1 MPLLTD
7 SLTIPPASSLNS
19 TGKSAAARQLPAAA
33 ERAVVPLVYGEDRIS
48 GLILNVLS
56 AAGAPGTL
64 LVQVLWCHACDSVN
78 DVRLNDQ
85 ALPAGASITHYTGAQ
100 TSTDATLAA
109 AFAAQGITGVR
120 PLTGYAWSL
129 LAMPA
134 ALFDGQVN
142 VTARIRGRR
151 CYDPAF
157 DSTASGSGPQRL
169 NDPSTWAY
177 TDIPAVCLGDFL
189 ASTVYGCGVAVNW
202 DSVRITSAANRVI
215 VPGSSEQRRLV
226 GVSFTSPASASDVAE
241 TLRAYAGCYLLP
253 SASGVRLL
261 PDQDDSPVAA
271 YRHADGQIAAIE
283 ALELRDLGQAPTAVE
298 VIYTDRSAIPWRDAS
313 AIAQLDGAGTTKPW
327 RLSQVR
333 LPGVHR
339 YGQAKREATERLNKL
354 VLNDIT
360 TVLEVHDIGIKHEQG
375 DIITVTH
382 PLGLSETAMRV
393 SGPPTMP
400 APGRWR
406 LPLVRHS
413 AAAYSDIVASAAAIQ
428 DAQRIVPGPTSQ
440 SRGAALN
447 TNPACNDPSAWT
459 LGGGTQPVFRQGVA
473 GAPGGTCL
481 SNASGA
487 ATEVLS
493 DRFAIDPARRYK
505 ISILA
510 ARLDAGTAGRS
521 YLGIAWYDADGA
533 LLNSGVV
540 APAGWSNGTY
550 SYYGLV
556 NQLPPAVFTAYEL
569 VFGPGTSAAIPSSA
583 ASARIVALLNLNAQ
597 AGAVHAI
604 SLARVE
610 NIDDA
615 WAAQAAASAA
625 QSTANGAATDASSA
639 LSTLATM
646 RSNGYL
652 DAAEKPVVIKAWNS
666 INGEYAGIYNQ
677 GTTYGLATLR
687 DAFATA
693 YGNLGTYL
701 NGLSP
706 GWNDTTTDTPIT
718 PATDQ
723 ATWAAYYSARQTLLN
738 AIANETAK
746 RANWDQL
753 SGVTNFRVIA
763 GGGSATSLPASGGL
777 YVQGA
782 AYSGLARSYT
792 VTRIRR
798 SDGAVTYDQAFDVY
812 GTAGADAAMAAAL
825 NATDSSYIVVVRSYD
840 EPQANRLTGGLA
852 AAMYRCGASRAVFG
866 SSQFRYRSAYVLVG
880 IAGCGEGNGAEAYQ
894 GSVDA
899 DPNAWVDMAFQVVAG
914 NLVGVT
920 ANFTPLSL
928 QDYGYTGSLDATR
941 NTVTYSASAPGSP
954 ADGDIWV
961 DLSTTPARIKLRVG
975 GNWQS
980 GATLTTNT
988 NQLTD
993 GANLGSTA
1001 VWNQVSGT
1009 GKPADSATKNVLTR
1023 STSAPSSPTD
1033 GDLWCDTS
1041 LTPNVWKVRLGG
1053 TWQPAASYVTNTA
1066 DIVDGANLG
1075 LTAIWTGV
1083 TGSGKPADNATRNLT
1098 YRQSGDP
1105 ASSPGGVVDGELW
1118 LDTGTGRA
1126 WQRVSG
1132 AWQPYVGNASV
1143 ATAQLAD
1150 QAATVVAVYSDTGAT
1165 YSNIA

>member
-253 SASGVRLL
+253 SSSGVRLL

-271 YRHADGQIAAIE
+271 YRHADGQIVAIE

-375 DIITVTH
+375 DIVTVTH

-413 AAAYSDIVASAAAIQ
+413 AAAYSDIVASAAAIA
-428 DAQRIVPGPTSQ
+428 DASRIVPAIVSGAGTMNDDPGLLQASAFWTWDSSINVLGPSTAAGALGVKLFSEDTGGPNRFAW
-440 SRGAALN
+440 SRQTFPISSDRSYNLSALLYAAAGNNRFIYLVVDMY
-447 TNPACNDPSAWT
+447 TAEGVRLSGTDTGW
-459 LGGGTQPVFRQGVA
+459 GGTYAGYVFG
-473 GAPGGTCL
+473 GLPAPSQFT
-481 SNASGA
+481 
-487 ATEVLS
+487 
-493 DRFAIDPARRYK
+493 RYGQ
-505 ISILA
+505 
-510 ARLDAGTAGRS
+510 DFGAGTTR
-521 YLGIAWYDADGA
+521 
-533 LLNSGVV
+533 
-540 APAGWSNGTY
+540 P
-550 SYYGLV
+550 
-556 NQLPPAVFTAYEL
+556 
-569 VFGPGTSAAIPSSA
+569 IP
-583 ASARIVALLNLNAQ
+583 
-597 AGAVHAI
+597 
-604 SLARVE
+604 
-610 NIDDA
+610 
-615 WAAQAAASAA
+615 ASAA
-625 QSTANGAATDASSA
+625 YFRIGVWFQYNLTGSSAVQQAAQDIRLVDVTEARAASVAAAAAQGTANTAATNAGSA
-639 LSTLATM
+639 LSTLETM

-652 DAAEKPVVIKAWNS
+652 DASEKPEVIKKWQA
-666 INGEYAGIYNQ
+666 IADERPGIYAQ
-677 GTTYGLATLR
+677 GTGYGLTALR
-687 DAFATA
+687 DAYQAA
-693 YGNLGTYL
+693 YSALGTYL
-701 NGLSP
+701 GGLSP
-706 GWNDTTTDTPIT
+706 AWNDTSTDTPIT
-718 PATDQ
+718 PATDL
-723 ATWAAYYSARQTLLN
+723 ATWTAYYTSKQALLN
-738 AIANETAK
+738 AISDEAAK
-746 RANWDQL
+746 RAQWSLVGGTGKPLDN
-753 SGVTNFRVIA
+753 A
-763 GGGSATSLPASGGL
+763 GRTIDL
-777 YVQGA
+777 GA
-782 AYSGLARSYT
+782 ATGVFGARNRDDAPGEYPYG
-792 VTRIRR
+792 R
-798 SDGAVTYDQAFDVY
+798 SQQFKQ
-812 GTAGADAAMAAAL
+812 AAAVGL
-825 NATDSSYIVVVRSYD
+825 SSGDGNYCTLETIIQYTDD
-840 EPQANRLTGGLA
+840 TGGPNVQ
-852 AAMYRCGASRAVFG
+852 Y
-866 SSQFRYRSAYVLVG
+866 
-880 IAGCGEGNGAEAYQ
+880 AYQ
-894 GSVDA
+894 GAKTWRRSALRSASSWGSWTQDL
-899 DPNAWVDMAFQVVAG
+899 DRNA
-914 NLVGVT
+914 
-920 ANFTPLSL
+920 
-928 QDYGYTGSLDATR
+928 YTGSLTATT
-941 NTVTYSASAPGSP
+941 NNVTYSMSAPGS
-954 ADGDIWV
+954 AVDGDIWV

-1001 VWNQVSGT
+1001 VWSQVSGT
-1009 GKPADSATKNVLTR
+1009 GKPADSATKNMLTR

-1105 ASSPGGVVDGELW
+1105 ASSPGGVVNGELW

>member
-7 SLTIPPASSLNS
+7 SLTIPPASSLNG

-56 AAGAPGTL
+56 AAGTPGTL

-129 LAMPA
+129 LSMPA
-134 ALFDGQVN
+134 ALFDGQIN

-157 DSTASGSGPQRL
+157 DSTAGGVGPQRL
-169 NDPSTWAY
+169 ADATTWAF

-226 GVSFTSPASASDVAE
+226 GVSFTSAAAASDVAE
-241 TLRAYAGCYLLP
+241 TLRAYACCYLLP

-271 YRHADGQIAAIE
+271 YRHADGQIVAIE

-339 YGQAKREATERLNKL
+339 FGQAKREATERLNKL
-354 VLNDIT
+354 NLNDIT

-375 DIITVTH
+375 DIIIVTH
-382 PLGLSETAMRV
+382 PLGLSETAMRI

-428 DAQRIVPGPTSQ
+428 DAQRIVPAPARLGIKLNVQDFAGTLNYGEAYTHAVDANGNALDAPGSILVNGVATPLPNRVIYTSQ
-440 SRGAALN
+440 G
-447 TNPACNDPSAWT
+447 P
-459 LGGGTQPVFRQGVA
+459 VA
-473 GAPGGTCL
+473 GYIGWDSSGPNWPIGSGVDYALIRRFQGAWQFDNNGGWVSFTPGPQHFIIGTL
-481 SNASGA
+481 ETGS
-487 ATEVLS
+487 S
-493 DRFAIDPARRYK
+493 DAGE
-505 ISILA
+505 
-510 ARLDAGTAGRS
+510 AGTAP
-521 YLGIAWYDADGA
+521 GIVAASLLPSA
-533 LLNSGVV
+533 STLNSLESSADAAYALAASMEALTLINDAGMTVIGNSATKAGGTAGWNAAVRSKDGYVGGAFVSFTLATLGCSLVVGLNADPTTDNGFSGIDRALYVDGSDNKLYAMESGAGTDLGVTCVVNDVLAVAYDGSTVRYLRNGVV
-540 APAGWSNGTY
+540 LRTVAASISSALFLDSSFNDVGGGVKNIK
-550 SYYGLV
+550 
-556 NQLPPAVFTAYEL
+556 
-569 VFGPGTSAAIPSSA
+569 FGPMTS
-583 ASARIVALLNLNAQ
+583 N
-597 AGAVHAI
+597 
-604 SLARVE
+604 
-610 NIDDA
+610 A
-615 WAAQAAASAA
+615 WAAIGG
-625 QSTANGAATDASSA
+625 TG
-639 LSTLATM
+639 
-646 RSNGYL
+646 
-652 DAAEKPVVIKAWNS
+652 KP
-666 INGEYAGIYNQ
+666 
-677 GTTYGLATLR
+677 
-687 DAFATA
+687 
-693 YGNLGTYL
+693 
-701 NGLSP
+701 
-706 GWNDTTTDTPIT
+706 
-718 PATDQ
+718 
-723 ATWAAYYSARQTLLN
+723 
-738 AIANETAK
+738 
-746 RANWDQL
+746 
-753 SGVTNFRVIA
+753 
-763 GGGSATSLPASGGL
+763 
-777 YVQGA
+777 
-782 AYSGLARSYT
+782 
-792 VTRIRR
+792 
-798 SDGAVTYDQAFDVY
+798 
-812 GTAGADAAMAAAL
+812 AD
-825 NATDSSYIVVVRSYD
+825 NATV
-840 EPQANRLTGGLA
+840 N
-852 AAMYRCGASRAVFG
+852 
-866 SSQFRYRSAYVLVG
+866 
-880 IAGCGEGNGAEAYQ
+880 N
-894 GSVDA
+894 
-899 DPNAWVDMAFQVVAG
+899 
-914 NLVGVT
+914 
-920 ANFTPLSL
+920 
-928 QDYGYTGSLDATR
+928 
-941 NTVTYSASAPGSP
+941 VTYSMSAPGS
-954 ADGDIWV
+954 AVDGDIWV
-961 DLSTTPARIKLRVG
+961 DLSTSPARIKLRVS

-1001 VWNQVSGT
+1001 VWGMVSGT

-1075 LTAIWTGV
+1075 LTAVWTGV
-1083 TGSGKPADNATRNLT
+1083 TGTGKPADNATRNYT
-1098 YRQSGDP
+1098 YSQSGDP
-1105 ASSPGGVVDGELW
+1105 VSSPGGVVNGETW
-1118 LDTGTGRA
+1118 LQTSTGKTFV
-1126 WQRVSG
+1126 RVSG
-1132 AWQPYVGNASV
+1132 AWVAVVGTGSV
-1143 ATAQLAD
+1143 NTNELAD
-1150 QAATVVAVYSDTGAT
+1150 QAATVVAVFSDTGVT
-1165 YSNIA
+1165 YSNIG